1 MPFGFFRRKKKKKDE
16 ATHIE
21 ISDDFWRRDEEVDD
35 FYRQEYERLIAQR
48 EEEELKQPYY
58 EENYE
63 TVEETSSVMIHR
75 EIDPLR
81 QSLDILLG
89 VAVPHTAKA
98 ASVRELGVEVPE
110 PELAVKII
118 DEVKNKVVAYLY
130 VVEDDPDHVYVET
143 HVTRIIRELQSEA
156 EGTEVEMMVKNIP
169 KKLLKVS
176 GTIIDIA
183 YIIQSIG
190 EELGQIWTMRKVKR
204 SLQF

>member
-1 MPFGFFRRKKKKKDE
+1 MLFKFFRRKKKNKDE
-16 ATHIE
+16 ATRIE
-21 ISDDFWRRDEEVDD
+21 VSDDFWRTDEEVND
-35 FYRQEYERLIAQR
+35 FYRQEYEELVARR
-48 EEEELKQPYY
+48 EEEELKQTYY
-58 EENYE
+58 EEDYK
-63 TVEETSSVMIHR
+63 TVEETPPVMIHR

-89 VAVPHTAKA
+89 VAVPHAAKT
-98 ASVRELGVEVPE
+98 ASVKELGVEVPE

-130 VVEDDPDHVYVET
+130 TVEDDPDHVYVET
-143 HVTRIIRELQSEA
+143 NVTRIIRELQSEA
-156 EGTEVEMMVKNIP
+156 EGVEVEMMVRNRP

-190 EELGQIWTMRKVKR
+190 EELGQTWTMRKVKR
-204 SLQF
+204 NLQF